1 MIKTSLII
9 DLIIF
14 ILTTWATA
22 NVCKYNYVLNKKAET
37 IQKLSEEID
46 ISLGNTK
53 IYYFKELNCN
63 KVTLN
68 YDLSRIINN
77 IEVITV
83 MIYQYFTTDILGRS
97 LISKNN

>member
-9 DLIIF
+9 ALIIF
-14 ILTTWATA
+14 ILTTWATT

-63 KVTLN
+63 KVALN
-68 YDLSRIINN
+68 YDISRIINN

>member
-9 DLIIF
+9 ALIIF
-14 ILTTWATA
+14 ILTTWATT

-63 KVTLN
+63 KVDLTWNFSRVLQNLN
-68 YDLSRIINN
+68 TISVL
-77 IEVITV
+77 
-83 MIYQYFTTDILGRS
+83 IYQELTTDITGAP
-97 LISKNN
+97 N